1 MVIETIFCW
10 IASGRLSQRTG
21 LVWGPFN
28 LIYGIGAVL
37 LTVCLHPFIGKS
49 DRWIFIGGSIIG
61 GAFEYFCSWLQ
72 ETVLGTVSWDYTGYP
87 FNLNGRINLLYCLF
101 WGALALVWV
110 KEVFPRLNGFIER
123 RVSKTYG
130 VVISWVLI
138 AFMLANSLVS
148 GAAVLRQSQRYEG
161 VPATHAW
168 QQVLDDRFPDSRL
181 AKIYPSMVRGKN
193 KRHDCRTLKSQERRA
208 FAKHG
213 VFSLSKK
220 RAFSTSC
227 YKQGLRPV
235 RRARRGVILN
245 EKGFTTPFSSFFPR
259 RFFHFL
265 AFFVRLRAPCFR
277 KSTALFFLY
286 SILAN
291 QARRAS
297 PPHRVRDRANTTA
310 AMVRYRFLFMTT

>member
-1 MVIETIFCW
+1 MTTQERFARRRKKLEEKLTRLDLQEARTLQREQAHDEQIARDLAGVPGHFAHGLNFYKLFWVFFLCCFLGVVIETVFCW

-87 FNLNGRINLLYCLF
+87 FNLNGRIYLLYCLF

-181 AKIYPSMVRGKN
+181 AKIYPSMVRV
-193 KRHDCRTLKSQERRA
+193 E
-208 FAKHG
+208 
-213 VFSLSKK
+213 
-220 RAFSTSC
+220 
-227 YKQGLRPV
+227 
-235 RRARRGVILN
+235 
-245 EKGFTTPFSSFFPR
+245 E
-259 RFFHFL
+259 
-265 AFFVRLRAPCFR
+265 
-277 KSTALFFLY
+277 
-286 SILAN
+286 
-291 QARRAS
+291 
-297 PPHRVRDRANTTA
+297 
-310 AMVRYRFLFMTT
+310 

>member
-1 MVIETIFCW
+1 MTTQERFARRRKKLEEKLTRLDLQEARTLQREQAHDEQIARDLAGVPGHFAHGLNFYKLFWVFFLCCFLGVVIETVFCW

-37 LTVCLHPFIGKS
+37 LTVSGALNIFLNWVLIYGKLGAPMLGCAGAA
-49 DRWIFIGGSIIG
+49 IATLIG

-181 AKIYPSMVRGKN
+181 AKIYPSMVRV
-193 KRHDCRTLKSQERRA
+193 E
-208 FAKHG
+208 
-213 VFSLSKK
+213 
-220 RAFSTSC
+220 
-227 YKQGLRPV
+227 
-235 RRARRGVILN
+235 
-245 EKGFTTPFSSFFPR
+245 E
-259 RFFHFL
+259 
-265 AFFVRLRAPCFR
+265 
-277 KSTALFFLY
+277 
-286 SILAN
+286 
-291 QARRAS
+291 
-297 PPHRVRDRANTTA
+297 
-310 AMVRYRFLFMTT
+310 

>member
-1 MVIETIFCW
+1 MIYCFYCVKEEEPTVTTQERFARRRKKLEEKLTRLDLQEARTLQREQAHDEQIARDLAGVPGHFAHGLNFYKLFWVFFHCCFLGVVIETIFCW

-181 AKIYPSMVRGKN
+181 AKIYPRMVRV
-193 KRHDCRTLKSQERRA
+193 E
-208 FAKHG
+208 
-213 VFSLSKK
+213 
-220 RAFSTSC
+220 
-227 YKQGLRPV
+227 
-235 RRARRGVILN
+235 
-245 EKGFTTPFSSFFPR
+245 E
-259 RFFHFL
+259 
-265 AFFVRLRAPCFR
+265 
-277 KSTALFFLY
+277 
-286 SILAN
+286 
-291 QARRAS
+291 
-297 PPHRVRDRANTTA
+297 
-310 AMVRYRFLFMTT
+310 

>member
-1 MVIETIFCW
+1 MTTQERFARRRKKLEEKLTRLDLQEARTLQREQAHDEQIARDLAGVPGHFAHGLNFYKLFWVFFLCCFLGVVIETIFCW

-110 KEVFPRLNGFIER
+110 KEIFPRLNGFIER

-168 QQVLDDRFPDSRL
+168 
-181 AKIYPSMVRGKN
+181 AAG
-193 KRHDCRTLKSQERRA
+193 A
-208 FAKHG
+208 G
-213 VFSLSKK
+213 
-220 RAFSTSC
+220 
-227 YKQGLRPV
+227 RP
-235 RRARRGVILN
+235 
-245 EKGFTTPFSSFFPR
+245 FPR
-259 RFFHFL
+259 
-265 AFFVRLRAPCFR
+265 
-277 KSTALFFLY
+277 
-286 SILAN
+286 
-291 QARRAS
+291 Q
-297 PPHRVRDRANTTA
+297 PPR
-310 AMVRYRFLFMTT
+310 

>member
-1 MVIETIFCW
+1 VTTQERFARRRKKLEEKLTRLDLQEARTLQREQAHDEQIARDLAGFPAILPTALIFISCSGCFSCCFLGVVIETIFCW
-10 IASGRLSQRTG
+10 IASGRLHSAPARE
-21 LVWGPFN
+21 GPFN

-49 DRWIFIGGSIIG
+49 DRWIFIGGSNIG

-181 AKIYPSMVRGKN
+181 AKIYPIWCAWKI
-193 KRHDCRTLKSQERRA
+193 KDTTAAPLKSQKSA
-208 FAKHG
+208 VLSQKHG
-213 VFSLSKK
+213 ALFSLQHSCKPGQKSK
-220 RAFSTSC
+220 
-227 YKQGLRPV
+227 P
-235 RRARRGVILN
+235 
-245 EKGFTTPFSSFFPR
+245 
-259 RFFHFL
+259 
-265 AFFVRLRAPCFR
+265 AP
-277 KSTALFFLY
+277 
-286 SILAN
+286 
-291 QARRAS
+291 
-297 PPHRVRDRANTTA
+297 
-310 AMVRYRFLFMTT
+310 

>member
-1 MVIETIFCW
+1 MTTQERFARRRKKLEEKLTRLDLQEARTLQREQAHDEQIARDLAGVPGHFAHGLNFYKLFWVFFLCCFLGVVIETIFCW

-28 LIYGIGAVL
+28 LIYG
-37 LTVCLHPFIGKS
+37 
-49 DRWIFIGGSIIG
+49 IG

-168 QQVLDDRFPDSRL
+168 QQVL
-181 AKIYPSMVRGKN
+181 
-193 KRHDCRTLKSQERRA
+193 
-208 FAKHG
+208 
-213 VFSLSKK
+213 
-220 RAFSTSC
+220 
-227 YKQGLRPV
+227 
-235 RRARRGVILN
+235 
-245 EKGFTTPFSSFFPR
+245 
-259 RFFHFL
+259 
-265 AFFVRLRAPCFR
+265 
-277 KSTALFFLY
+277 
-286 SILAN
+286 
-291 QARRAS
+291 
-297 PPHRVRDRANTTA
+297 
-310 AMVRYRFLFMTT
+310 

>member
-1 MVIETIFCW
+1 MTTQERFARRRKKLEEKLTRLDLQEARTLQREQAHDEQIARDLAGVPGHFAHGLNFYKLFWVFFLCCFLGVVIETIFCW

-181 AKIYPSMVRGKN
+181 AKILA
-193 KRHDCRTLKSQERRA
+193 RTIEVIAPIRSAQNEWVGGRERQSNC
-208 FAKHG
+208 FLHIG
-213 VFSLSKK
+213 
-220 RAFSTSC
+220 
-227 YKQGLRPV
+227 
-235 RRARRGVILN
+235 
-245 EKGFTTPFSSFFPR
+245 FSSLP
-259 RFFHFL
+259 
-265 AFFVRLRAPCFR
+265 
-277 KSTALFFLY
+277 
-286 SILAN
+286 
-291 QARRAS
+291 
-297 PPHRVRDRANTTA
+297 
-310 AMVRYRFLFMTT
+310 

>member
-1 MVIETIFCW
+1 MKKHDRLPDFSKLCAPEQTPISFF
-10 IASGRLSQRTG
+10 LSQQIYFFFLGSIGGFLWEVAIFLYRDKTFANRG
-21 LVWGPFN
+21 FLYGPW
-28 LIYGIGAVL
+28 LPVYGIGAVL

-181 AKIYPSMVRGKN
+181 AKIYPSMVRV
-193 KRHDCRTLKSQERRA
+193 E
-208 FAKHG
+208 
-213 VFSLSKK
+213 
-220 RAFSTSC
+220 
-227 YKQGLRPV
+227 
-235 RRARRGVILN
+235 
-245 EKGFTTPFSSFFPR
+245 E
-259 RFFHFL
+259 
-265 AFFVRLRAPCFR
+265 
-277 KSTALFFLY
+277 
-286 SILAN
+286 
-291 QARRAS
+291 
-297 PPHRVRDRANTTA
+297 
-310 AMVRYRFLFMTT
+310 